1 MSNKEKGR
9 VICKQFAIWQQAIR
23 QIVNRGPKID
33 PCGTPEVI
41 PFQEE
46 L

>member
-1 MSNKEKGR
+1 MSSANSLNFD
-9 VICKQFAIWQQAIR
+9 CKPSGSESLI
-23 QIVNRGPKID
+23 QINDKRGPEID

-46 L
+46 F